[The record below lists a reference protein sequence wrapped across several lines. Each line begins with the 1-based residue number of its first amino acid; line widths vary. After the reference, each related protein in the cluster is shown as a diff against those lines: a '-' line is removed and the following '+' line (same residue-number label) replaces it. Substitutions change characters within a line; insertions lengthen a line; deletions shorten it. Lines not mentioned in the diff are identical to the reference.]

1 MKYIKQDNKE
11 YKEYSFED
19 NETLFEKTVVK
30 NAKSIFGEK
39 TIYIDIKTLLK
50 SNKKREG
57 TIPDGYL
64 LDFTIESTPRLYL
77 VENEVRNHSIKNHIA
92 PQIMNF
98 FLNYKDSFIK
108 IKEEII
114 SYLENKKISIDNY
127 MKKTSYRNID
137 DMITSLILNEKLG
150 VIIVIDDAN
159 ERLYELKNGFGFDI
173 EIIELKR
180 YISNDNDEI
189 YIFDKFNEQEEIM
202 EDIENGEELDTIIVP
217 AYEDG
222 FQSEFIENSRWYA
235 IGIGIN
241 RIESLKYIA
250 VYQKRPIKAI
260 TYYAEIKDIQL
271 YKDTGKYIIYF
282 KDKAKKLKQ
291 PIPLNPKNP
300 NKAPQSRVYT
310 NINKILNANSKTT
323 IDDIF

>member
-108 IKEEII
+108 IKEEISGVSLSLGAATHMEGSSMGTVLKIMFLFAIYGKNFFTLPTILITLALATFICMAMSGIPSGGLI
-114 SYLENKKISIDNY
+114 SEI
-127 MKKTSYRNID
+127 
-137 DMITSLILNEKLG
+137 LILS
-150 VIIVIDDAN
+150 I
-159 ERLYELKNGFGFDI
+159 FGFPTSA
-173 EIIELKR
+173 
-180 YISNDNDEI
+180 YI
-189 YIFDKFNEQEEIM
+189 
-202 EDIENGEELDTIIVP
+202 LLTTIAWLIDAP
-217 AYEDG
+217 A
-222 FQSEFIENSRWYA
+222 
-235 IGIGIN
+235 
-241 RIESLKYIA
+241 
-250 VYQKRPIKAI
+250 
-260 TYYAEIKDIQL
+260 TC
-271 YKDTGKYIIYF
+271 
-282 KDKAKKLKQ
+282 
-291 PIPLNPKNP
+291 
-300 NKAPQSRVYT
+300 
-310 NINKILNANSKTT
+310 LNATG
-323 IDDIF
+323 DIPSTMVTAKLLKE